1 MMIKYGFMNASMEDD
16 AIYTNTNHEELEDNV
31 DTIEDEDRR
40 NSSFDSNNMEITRET
55 LDADFKICAN
65 NLEIAKSKLEDSIQT
80 MLKIIEERETS
91 VQIIQSIHTAVECIE
106 ISIKAFPN
114 SLKENCE
121 KSINDLKHRIKK
133 QQKKNNIKKKQRIV
147 PSLLG

>member
-1 MMIKYGFMNASMEDD
+1 MEKCRSSNIVTTTNNNNNNNINNDDHDDDDDKYGFMNASMEDD

-91 VQIIQSIHTAVECIE
+91 VQIIQSIHYTALAL
-106 ISIKAFPN
+106 S
-114 SLKENCE
+114 
-121 KSINDLKHRIKK
+121 D
-133 QQKKNNIKKKQRIV
+133 
-147 PSLLG
+147 